1 MKRVILVALL
11 ALGGC
16 ITVAPP
22 PIVTSPPAESRLV
35 MVVGDRAD
43 ALGWTTS
50 APEHG
55 MVRVR
60 MHDGRDLVVRE
71 AGVSAPRLEEGRWVL
86 RRAANG
92 LEPAEI
98 VSGMDAFLEV
108 RPRGAASSII
118 PIGEVVGI
126 LHEPPPAPPPQVVTP
141 PEPPRGRMADLV
153 ELGESPDVRA
163 GRAMSCSNGSV
174 HVLLGNGRELDVPE
188 ARVRD
193 LRVIVGQPVTA
204 FWEGTAYPAHVA
216 GVRGREARIAWD
228 DGSDTP
234 EQWVQL
240 SMLDRILGPPPER
253 TTLTACRANGPVA
266 VEIGQTVRVGPLLAC
281 EGNVRVVQARDGIVR
296 LVQPQASTRAR
307 LSIGDRVE
315 ALWNHDTPYAAQV
328 VTIGER
334 VHVRWEDG
342 SESDVDPNDIVSYVR
357 TEDRPST
364 NVECPTATSTLAPAS
379 SAQGEP

>member
-1 MKRVILVALL
+1 MKRVPWFALL

-22 PIVTSPPAESRLV
+22 PVVTTPPAESRLV
-35 MVVGDRAD
+35 VVVGDRAD

-50 APEHG
+50 AAEHG

-71 AGVSAPRLEEGRWVL
+71 AGISAPRLEQGRWVL
-86 RRAANG
+86 RRAAAG

-98 VSGMDAFLEV
+98 MSGMDAFLEV
-108 RPRGAASSII
+108 RPRGATAIII

-126 LHEPPPAPPPQVVTP
+126 LHEPPPTPPPAVVTP
-141 PEPPRGRMADLV
+141 PEPPRGRVAELV
-153 ELGESPDVRA
+153 ELSETPDVRA
-163 GRAMSCSNGSV
+163 GRAMSCSNGNV

-193 LRVIVGQPVTA
+193 LRVVVGQPVTA
-204 FWEGTAYPAHVA
+204 FWEGTAYPAHVV

-240 SMLDRILGPPPER
+240 SMLDRVLGPPPAQ
-253 TTLTACRANGPVA
+253 TALTACRSSGAVA
-266 VEIGQTVRVGPLLAC
+266 VEIGQSVRVGHVLAC
-281 EGNVRVVQARDGIVR
+281 EGNVRVVQGRDGIVR
-296 LVQPQASTRAR
+296 LVEPQASTRAR

-315 ALWNHDTPYAAQV
+315 ALWNHDTPYAAQIV
-328 VTIGER
+328 SIGER
-334 VHVRWEDG
+334 IHVRWEDG
-342 SESDVDPNDIVSYVR
+342 SETDVDPNDIVSYVR

-364 NVECPTATSTLAPAS
+364 NVECPTSTSQPT
-379 SAQGEP
+379 GT